1 MLNRESALEDL
12 QQTAARLQYRDLD
25 NVTLSECEEAVFNAI
40 DFLKAQEPV
49 EPEKMTV
56 LDYGSMESGLYLC
69 GACRM
74 PIERGD
80 VYCKHCGREVRWSD

>member
-1 MLNRESALEDL
+1 MITRESVLEDL

-25 NVTLSECEEAVFNAI
+25 NVTQSECEEAVFNAI
-40 DFLKAQEPV
+40 DFLNAQEPV
-49 EPEKMTV
+49 EPETLTV
-56 LDYGSMESGLYLC
+56 LDFGTMETAVHLC

-80 VYCKHCGREVRWSD
+80 KYCRHCGKEIRWHG